1 MCQGLIETQVARCR
15 ECGYSLCDAH
25 LEEPGSSITKC
36 PDCHARRS
44 QFSRKLNT
52 ARLLNTLLWPCPVG
66 CGEQI
71 ATTELENHI
80 ARCRTCRPPVWTDN
94 ASLMTHLPG
103 ITASDVCSHVG
114 EPGPSR
120 LFTASVVE
128 ALTDHRPPAKKQCL
142 SAKQA
147 RQQLARCTHKPPRPT
162 TSEACHDSADS
173 GYHSTVDADPLP
185 INADMDATVPASLS
199 NDTLIPPAIED
210 WLFSSLPWGMANNSP
225 QTKPSAPTATASA
238 PGLAALRL
246 QTEAPP
252 DDLSALFPPL
262 TPASRQALIDNSPVM
277 NKLWALAQKQQNPLS
292 DNRQLQTFCQQFDA
306 GQQRYLFHGSRSLV
320 IRFPGDPDYILKLAR
335 SKKHIPRFEQ
345 ELTLYRAI
353 QEPGYKQLAFH
364 TCPLLL
370 AFRWGDKPV
379 MAMSAVDFIA
389 DRQLEAMGSAT
400 LFERLDF
407 ALTWVWRFAEIYQ
420 LFLQHGILLG
430 DRHGGNIG
438 FNENRLPEA
447 SGLGGAVLRLPVM
460 LDLDPYWQKKESGQ
474 ALLYLP
480 LPVWTAVAMDL
491 LERAFCP
498 GPVTGERIG
507 VINRIRALTTPAT
520 RREQLDDDTTGG
532 LRSLLPENIPYW
544 QAQALPHDETQ
555 LVSESGQWLPE
566 LFSVDSQ
573 FDRVPRPVSEWIRLL
588 EQETA
593 RVLGIL
599 QQWQAASDFSLM
611 ATCSQQADSM
621 DIDDAEGEENGEV
634 SSPPAA
640 PPGNPLI
647 RLRRLGARLQCGQC
661 QREFYIPAKLQAHL
675 KQHQHGELEACSQC
689 GKHYRH
695 QQLQQHMALI
705 HSGPQIC
712 RECGNTLP
720 NKQALATHN
729 RSHHSGERTCTQC
742 QPPVTLNSA
751 KALANHNR
759 SHHSGERTCTQCQ
772 PPVTLNSA
780 QALAD
785 HNRSHH
791 SGERTCTQC
800 QPPVT
805 LNSAQALANHNK
817 SHHSGE
823 RTCTRCQPPVTLNS
837 AQALADHN
845 KSHHSGERTCTR
857 CQPPVTLNSAQ
868 ALASHNQS
876 HHSGERTCTRCQP
889 PVTLKSA
896 KALAR
901 HNQSHH
907 SGERTCTQCQPPV
920 TLNSAQALAT
930 HNRSHHSGER
940 TCTRCQPP
948 VTLNSAKALANHNQ
962 SHHSGERTCTQC
974 QPPVTLNSA
983 KALTNHKFRKHRK
996 RKRLAEEDD

>member
-1 MCQGLIETQVARCR
+1 MCQGLIETQVAWCR
-15 ECGYSLCDAH
+15 KCGYSLCDAH

-306 GQQRYLFHGSRSLV
+306 GQQRYLFHGNRSLV

-353 QEPGYKQLAFH
+353 QQPGYKQLAFH

-507 VINRIRALTTPAT
+507 VINRIRALTTPVT

-621 DIDDAEGEENGEV
+621 DIDDAEGGENGEV

-729 RSHHSGERTCTQC
+729 RSTTAGNA
-742 QPPVTLNSA
+742 PVPGVSP
-751 KALANHNR
+751 R
-759 SHHSGERTCTQCQ
+759 
-772 PPVTLNSA
+772 
-780 QALAD
+780 
-785 HNRSHH
+785 
-791 SGERTCTQC
+791 
-800 QPPVT
+800 
-805 LNSAQALANHNK
+805 
-817 SHHSGE
+817 
-823 RTCTRCQPPVTLNS
+823 
-837 AQALADHN
+837 
-845 KSHHSGERTCTR
+845 
-857 CQPPVTLNSAQ
+857 
-868 ALASHNQS
+868 
-876 HHSGERTCTRCQP
+876 
-889 PVTLKSA
+889 
-896 KALAR
+896 
-901 HNQSHH
+901 
-907 SGERTCTQCQPPV
+907 
-920 TLNSAQALAT
+920 
-930 HNRSHHSGER
+930 
-940 TCTRCQPP
+940 
-948 VTLNSAKALANHNQ
+948 
-962 SHHSGERTCTQC
+962 
-974 QPPVTLNSA
+974 
-983 KALTNHKFRKHRK
+983 
-996 RKRLAEEDD
+996 